1 MKIGLTRVVLLL
13 MFVLAI
19 SAVTIITIS
28 APISTA
34 QVGIAYSSSCAA
46 SGGVPPYTY
55 SISSGALPTGLSL
68 NTSTGAITGTPT
80 TAGQFQFTCFVS
92 DSFVPVLTSPNT
104 GEAAARSRRVAKA
117 SSPQSSSASTFTI
130 TVAAAPS
137 PTPVPPSVWMA
148 MLGLAGAGMFRMR
161 QLRRG

>member
-1 MKIGLTRVVLLL
+1 MGV
-13 MFVLAI
+13 
-19 SAVTIITIS
+19 
-28 APISTA
+28 
-34 QVGIAYSSSCAA
+34 AYSSSCAA

-68 NTSTGAITGTPT
+68 NTSVGAITGTPT
-80 TAGQFQFTCFVS
+80 TAGPFQFTCAVT

-104 GEAAARSRRVAKA
+104 GEAAAKKRSIAKS